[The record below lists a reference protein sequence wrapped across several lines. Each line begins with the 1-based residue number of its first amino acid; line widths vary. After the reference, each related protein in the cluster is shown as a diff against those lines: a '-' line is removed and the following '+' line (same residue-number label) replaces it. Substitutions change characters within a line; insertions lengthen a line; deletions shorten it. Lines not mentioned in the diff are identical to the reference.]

1 MNRINLTQVSASLL
15 TAAVLAFPATSFAQE
30 SHQAAVEQTHA
41 HDRRHHT
48 KAKFVGAGAV
58 GGALIGAKAGGPV
71 GAVVGA
77 GAGAVAG
84 VGANRLH
91 RRHEIHHREKYDTPR
106 Q

>member
-1 MNRINLTQVSASLL
+1 MNRTYLARLSISLL
-15 TAAVLAFPATSFAQE
+15 TAAVLAFPVTTRAQE
-30 SHQAAVEQTHA
+30 THEDAVAQTHR

-48 KAKFVGAGAV
+48 KAKFVGTGAV

-84 VGANRLH
+84 IGANKLH
-91 RRHEIHHREKYDTPR
+91 RRHEIRHREKYGTPH